1 MADVKIASHT
11 YTMTLW
17 QRRWN
22 IAEVGREYY
31 KYYPSITAQRHFDLP
46 TKQSYSRIIQLQT
59 GYSVLN
65 QYRSKLG
72 QSESSLCQCG
82 QVEDTEHYLL
92 QCPLQEEPRNILAR
106 NLGQKLGLYHLD
118 TKELLGSS
126 DHENIP
132 EYRET
137 IRRELADFIEATGRF
152 SPNKAS
158 PTLSL

>member
-1 MADVKIASHT
+1 MSGCELANPARVDS
-11 YTMTLW
+11 
-17 QRRWN
+17 
-22 IAEVGREYY
+22 
-31 KYYPSITAQRHFDLP
+31 FDL
-46 TKQSYSRIIQLQT
+46 
-59 GYSVLN
+59 
-65 QYRSKLG
+65 
-72 QSESSLCQCG
+72 SECSLCQCG